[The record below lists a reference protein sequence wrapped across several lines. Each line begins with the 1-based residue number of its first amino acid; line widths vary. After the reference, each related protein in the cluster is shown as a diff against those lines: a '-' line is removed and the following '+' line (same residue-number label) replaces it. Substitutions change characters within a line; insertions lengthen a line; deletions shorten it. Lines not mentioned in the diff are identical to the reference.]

1 MSVFARDN
9 ISQLVLKYVE
19 WLERRR
25 GCRRTSS
32 TDKWQP
38 VSCATV
44 ANYLNSLVAIVKFQL
59 RQQLDKRDPLID
71 QLRNLRSQA
80 ESYSFT
86 DKRFEKAHPE
96 WCTWQELQVA
106 REKCRSAFDEM
117 DSSAEDGERDSRA
130 YLLQLREL
138 CLLCLFTICP
148 PPRCSVIRLLEWDKT
163 LVVSADQWQLDLT
176 DITHAATRHKT
187 HKRKGAMRLP
197 LPKMLSPYLAKL
209 KALSARGVS
218 AVFPPGLL
226 SSASSDTA
234 SEALMGTNSFT
245 SFVKRTFRKY
255 TPGGQAPNPSLLRS
269 IFTTWLYSL
278 RYDKED
284 DFLQKIKA
292 SSAKWKAHSQQVAG
306 AVYNKEQVYQK
317 REFALLLSFCEEYA
331 RRHAYDRQ
339 SGDAET
345 EEAEADTTEPVRQ
358 KRKRS
363 RAQSEAN
370 DSTEAFTVDKLIRVR
385 VTERD
390 GKQVLVQWEGYRR
403 PTWEPYDSIQQQLP
417 ELVAEL
423 PTDDDMGKG
432 PEDEEEDPLHSF
444 VEHFITEHRIDSA
457 FRWRPDR
464 LNELEHAAACWVP
477 PVHETA
483 DQLRR
488 AIMSVVRGVG
498 S

>member
-59 RQQLDKRDPLID
+59 RQQLDKRDQLID

-176 DITHAATRHKT
+176 DITHAATRLHTEWSEVIVGAVARRVPPSCLFCFANQIDRSVT
-187 HKRKGAMRLP
+187 HVLSGCGPRH
-197 LPKMLSPYLAKL
+197 LSP
-209 KALSARGVS
+209 LSPHDGGPCGSCRSHSVEDDVESGV
-218 AVFPPGLL
+218 VRRV
-226 SSASSDTA
+226 SSRCT
-234 SEALMGTNSFT
+234 LCRYCCCLT
-245 SFVKRTFRKY
+245 
-255 TPGGQAPNPSLLRS
+255 L
-269 IFTTWLYSL
+269 SL
-278 RYDKED
+278 RCR
-284 DFLQKIKA
+284 F
-292 SSAKWKAHSQQVAG
+292 
-306 AVYNKEQVYQK
+306 
-317 REFALLLSFCEEYA
+317 
-331 RRHAYDRQ
+331 
-339 SGDAET
+339 
-345 EEAEADTTEPVRQ
+345 P
-358 KRKRS
+358 
-363 RAQSEAN
+363 
-370 DSTEAFTVDKLIRVR
+370 
-385 VTERD
+385 
-390 GKQVLVQWEGYRR
+390 RR
-403 PTWEPYDSIQQQLP
+403 PS
-417 ELVAEL
+417 
-423 PTDDDMGKG
+423 
-432 PEDEEEDPLHSF
+432 
-444 VEHFITEHRIDSA
+444 
-457 FRWRPDR
+457 RPGR
-464 LNELEHAAACWVP
+464 GG
-477 PVHETA
+477 
-483 DQLRR
+483 RR
-488 AIMSVVRGVG
+488 GGEGG
-498 S
+498 SR